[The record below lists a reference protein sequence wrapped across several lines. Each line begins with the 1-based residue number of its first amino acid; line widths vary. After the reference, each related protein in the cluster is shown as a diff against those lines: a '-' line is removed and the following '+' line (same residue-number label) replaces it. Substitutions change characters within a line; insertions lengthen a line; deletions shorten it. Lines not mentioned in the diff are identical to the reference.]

1 MNWSAAILAGG
12 QARRLG
18 GQDKSALIVDGV
30 RFIDR
35 QIAALRPLTD
45 RIVLV
50 GYRGSGPAPLPV
62 EIDRWPGTGALG
74 ALGTALSV
82 AQTDRVLVLACDLP
96 FVTTEFLAFLAA
108 VDRAATAVIPVWHGQ
123 WQPLCAMYARRAASP
138 IAAAIARGDRGVI
151 ATVEQL
157 EPRLV
162 GGDEL
167 TPFDRADRLLANI
180 NTLEEL
186 ARFGHAQT
194 PPGAAT
200 SLDDVSAGDR
210 TAASE
215 PSQTTRR

>member
-12 QARRLG
+12 QAQRLG
-18 GQDKSALIVDGV
+18 GQDKSALIIDGV

-62 EIDRWPGTGALG
+62 EVDWWPGTGALG
-74 ALGTALSV
+74 ALATALSV

-96 FVTTEFLAFLAA
+96 CVTTEFLAFLAD
-108 VDRAATAVIPVWHGQ
+108 VDRSATAVIPVWDGQ
-123 WQPLCAMYARRAASP
+123 WQPLCAMYARRAAAP
-138 IAAAIARGDRGVI
+138 LVAAIERGERAVVT
-151 ATVEQL
+151 TVREL

-162 GGDEL
+162 GDDEL
-167 TPFDRADRLLANI
+167 APFDREGRLLANI
-180 NTLEEL
+180 NTPDEL
-186 ARFGHAQT
+186 VRFCRAQT
-194 PPGAAT
+194 PRVAT
-200 SLDDVSAGDR
+200 TSRNDTSAGDR

-215 PSQTTRR
+215 ASQTTRR